1 MNLTFN
7 ILGRIQEGC
16 YLEEKE
22 EEELARLLAIN
33 PKFVLLD
40 EPFAGVDPIA
50 IKDIQNLINTLKK
63 KNIGVLITDHNV
75 DETLTIT
82 DRAYLMANGKILKSG
97 TTEDLINDE
106 NVRSVYLGK
115 NFTLKNDF

>member
-1 MNLTFN
+1 M
-7 ILGRIQEGC
+7 
-16 YLEEKE
+16 
-22 EEELARLLAIN
+22 
-33 PKFVLLD
+33 
-40 EPFAGVDPIA
+40 
-50 IKDIQNLINTLKK
+50 LINTLKK